1 MFHFTHVR
9 NLRDVLAS
17 KQLVSDSIMQSR
29 GGVPVECG
37 DRGIKAGR
45 RTRPVKVPPHGVPA
59 DYVPF
64 YFAPRSPML
73 YKIYRGGVPTYQD
86 GQLPLV
92 YLVTTVKGAV
102 SSGRP
107 YVFSDG
113 NCAAE
118 ITRHFTDLDRMA
130 DVVDWELLQAQH
142 WANTSTDG
150 DRMRRRMAEF
160 LIHQTMPISA
170 LHTICTYD
178 RQHADRVQ
186 RLLKEANL
194 SLPVTVRRDWY
205 Y

>member
-1 MFHFTHVR
+1 
-9 NLRDVLAS
+9 
-17 KQLVSDSIMQSR
+17 
-29 GGVPVECG
+29 
-37 DRGIKAGR
+37 
-45 RTRPVKVPPHGVPA
+45 
-59 DYVPF
+59 
-64 YFAPRSPML
+64 ML